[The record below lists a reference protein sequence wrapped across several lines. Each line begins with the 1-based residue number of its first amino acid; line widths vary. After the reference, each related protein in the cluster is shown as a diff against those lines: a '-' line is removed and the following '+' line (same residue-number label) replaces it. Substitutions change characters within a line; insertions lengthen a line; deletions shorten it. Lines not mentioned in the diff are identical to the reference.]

1 MGRDTLDSIRKLKEL
16 KTAREA
22 SGKKVS
28 EHIQPVLQSAGPP
41 KKIGLIGK
49 AKLIKQAVTLYK
61 ITTSPTMKISGS
73 WKTSLFSTGGLATIG
88 YNIAS
93 MLLDGDPAT
102 NPDWGVYLPLILAAA
117 IGLFARDNDKSSQ
130 DVGLRPEAK

>member
-16 KTAREA
+16 KAAREA

-61 ITTSPTMKISGS
+61 TATSPTMKISGS
-73 WKTSLFSTGGLATIG
+73 WKTTVFGAGGLGTAIW
-88 YNIAS
+88 NIAS
-93 MLLDGDPAT
+93 MLLDGDPST
-102 NPDWGVYLPLILAAA
+102 NPDWGVYLPLIFAAGV
-117 IGLFARDNDKSSQ
+117 GLFARDNDKSSQ
-130 DVGLRPEAK
+130 DVGIRSDAK

>member
-16 KTAREA
+16 KAAREA

-49 AKLIKQAVTLYK
+49 LKIANDARKVYNQAKSNNFK
-61 ITTSPTMKISGS
+61 IMKASYR
-73 WKTSLFSTGGLATIG
+73 TSLFGAGGLLTVAV
-88 YNIAS
+88 NVAN

-102 NPDWGVYLPLILAAA
+102 NPDWSVVIATVVTAA
-117 IGLFARDNDKSSQ
+117 GLLFARDDKVSSEQ
-130 DVGLRPEAK
+130 AGAK

>member
-16 KTAREA
+16 KAAREA

-49 AKLIKQAVTLYK
+49 VKVGLQIVNIIKHHSMTK
-61 ITTSPTMKISGS
+61 S
-73 WKTSLFSTGGLATIG
+73 WKTTLGGIVMALGPVAKSLVPGEYAWVGDALLSLGAFLLG
-88 YNIAS
+88 AS
-93 MLLDGDPAT
+93 
-102 NPDWGVYLPLILAAA
+102 
-117 IGLFARDNDKSSQ
+117 ARDNGVSSQ
-130 DVGLRPEAK
+130 AAGIRPEVK